1 MYSYLEKRRNKMTIS
16 SVIATLENSKARV
29 EKKLDQ
35 IAGYPIWRNDTYA
48 WGLIEEARRIDE
60 WLKEARKMQEEENKI

>member
-1 MYSYLEKRRNKMTIS
+1 MTVLSETIR
-16 SVIATLENSKARV
+16 ILENAKVRV

-48 WGLIEEARRIDE
+48 WGLINEARTLDE
-60 WLKEARKMQEEENKI
+60 CLKEARKMQEEENKI